1 MLCPTTASADVIH
14 VACPVLFTAFAA
26 QMVASPSLKS
36 TVPVTIPAP
45 GLVGD
50 TEAVKVTGWPN
61 TDGLADVTIAV
72 VVLALLTFCVTGM
85 RRPKGSGA
93 GAVAGRNALS
103 PSPPYVAR
111 SEWLPTPNALVVN
124 VATPPAPTAP
134 VPSVVAPSKNVTAP
148 VGAVPPGTVPITP
161 RMARGRE

>member
-14 VACPVLFTAFAA
+14 VACPLLFTAFAA
-26 QMVASPSLKS
+26 QMVALPSLKS

-93 GAVAGRNALS
+93 GSVAGRNALS
-103 PSPPYVAR
+103 HRRRTSHGANGSRRRTHLWSTSP
-111 SEWLPTPNALVVN
+111 LH
-124 VATPPAPTAP
+124 
-134 VPSVVAPSKNVTAP
+134 
-148 VGAVPPGTVPITP
+148 P
-161 RMARGRE
+161 RQRRLCRASSPHRRT